1 VDTVEKKKEQVVYS
15 AKTQK
20 AARELDALFN
30 VMPPRYL
37 LFSSAQDIFAH
48 VQLYRQLKDG
58 EFVWT
63 IDDTPEAG
71 NRMVTICAKDR
82 PGLFSRI
89 AGVFTLNGLDILDA
103 QIFTWR
109 NNIALD
115 LFHVKPPLDQL
126 FEAEKWER
134 ARGQLQAA
142 LSGNLDL
149 AQALKEKMAAYRMDK
164 LRATERPH
172 RVVIDNESS
181 SFFTIIEVFSRDFPG
196 LLFGITNALFRCKLD
211 VWVAKIA
218 TKVDQ
223 VVDVFYVRDFDGQ
236 KVDSAEQVSA
246 IQAVIMDVLQGSQ
259 HKENGA

>member
-1 VDTVEKKKEQVVYS
+1 M
-15 AKTQK
+15 
-20 AARELDALFN
+20 DALFN
-30 VMPPRYL
+30 IMSPRYL
-37 LFSSAQDIFAH
+37 LYSSAQDIVSH
-48 VQLYRQLKDG
+48 IQLYRKLKDG
-58 EFVWT
+58 EFVWK
-63 IDDTPEAG
+63 IDEPPEVG
-71 NRMVTICAKDR
+71 TRMVTICAKDH

-126 FEAEKWER
+126 FEGKKWEC
-134 ARGQLQAA
+134 AGEHLQAA

-149 AQALKEKMAAYRMDK
+149 AQALKEKMETYRMNK
-164 LRATERPH
+164 LRVTERPH
-172 RVVIDNESS
+172 RVVIDNRSS
-181 SFFTIIEVFSRDFPG
+181 SFFTIIEVFSMDFPG
-196 LLFGITNALFRCKLD
+196 LLFGITDALFRCKLD

-236 KVDSAEQVSA
+236 KVDSPSQVSA
-246 IQAVIMDVLQGSQ
+246 IQTVITNFLQGSQ
-259 HKENGA
+259 HKENAA